1 MHQTIL
7 NNFISFLLFSRSN
20 REYEHFKR
28 ITITL
33 ESILNGQ
40 RLSAWRTYNPEIS
53 LPLRV
58 YLPTVGNDWD
68 DVRPAAFGADLVDS
82 KEDLEAIMAGG
93 TAEHDMLLVPFFL
106 LGKGEEELRA
116 V

>member
-106 LGKGEEELRA
+106 FGKGEEELRA